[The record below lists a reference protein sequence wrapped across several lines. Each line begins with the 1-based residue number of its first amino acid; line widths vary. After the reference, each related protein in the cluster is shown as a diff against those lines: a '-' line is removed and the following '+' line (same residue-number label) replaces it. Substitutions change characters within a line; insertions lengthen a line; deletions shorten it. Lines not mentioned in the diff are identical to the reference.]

1 MAEVLTIIVV
11 LGVLVLAI
19 TRMRT
24 HGLHFRVADWPLGKQ
39 LEGSL
44 ALVFA
49 VAAALGTIAGE
60 YAFAGWLGLM
70 SAIVAT
76 FAVLTWPRD
85 R

>member
-11 LGVLVLAI
+11 LGVFALAVA
-19 TRMRT
+19 RMRT
-24 HGLHFRVADWPLGKQ
+24 RGLHFRVADWPLGKQ
-39 LEGSL
+39 LEGGL

-49 VAAALGTIAGE
+49 VAGLLGTIAGE

-70 SAIVAT
+70 AVIVAT
-76 FAVLTWPRD
+76 FAVLTWPRE

>member
-11 LGVLVLAI
+11 LGVFALAVA
-19 TRMRT
+19 RMRT
-24 HGLHFRVADWPLGKQ
+24 RGLHFRVADWPLGKQ
-39 LEGSL
+39 LEGGL

-49 VAAALGTIAGE
+49 VAALLGTIAGE

-70 SAIVAT
+70 AVIVAT
-76 FAVLTWPRD
+76 FAVLTWPRE

>member
-1 MAEVLTIIVV
+1 MAEVLTVV
-11 LGVLVLAI
+11 VILGVFALVLV
-19 TRMRT
+19 RMRT
-24 HGLHFRVADWPLGKQ
+24 RGLHFRVADWPLGKQ
-39 LEGSL
+39 IEGSL

-70 SAIVAT
+70 AAIVAT
-76 FAVLTWPRD
+76 FAVLNWPKD